1 VCDNVRTHL
10 HVLVKRVFC
19 MYGYR
24 LDKQEQAAHT
34 VLEQAKVLCAAWA
47 SA

>member
-1 VCDNVRTHL
+1 VCDNVCTHL

-19 MYGYR
+19 MYGYL
-24 LDKQEQAAHT
+24 LDKQEQA
-34 VLEQAKVLCAAWA
+34 KVLYAAWA